1 MGNMFLNLHSRQI
14 KVSYEFPLLWWMYLM
29 EKAHVK
35 INCVCVLGRTVL
47 VILRKVILLFFQL
60 SGSITKVTLSVNSS
74 TQHFLFFCT
83 MNDIYTGHVDEIMY
97 KTLVTAYRV
106 CILHCWL
113 TRGLSRT
120 IDRFSLHFVDSR
132 SYFINHVLSKIDAN
146 KKSMFS

>member
-1 MGNMFLNLHSRQI
+1 MWVPTLMMNVFDGKGSCQI
-14 KVSYEFPLLWWMYLM
+14 QPCMCTGKNSVSDTPKSNF
-29 EKAHVK
+29 A
-35 INCVCVLGRTVL
+35 
-47 VILRKVILLFFQL
+47 FFKL
-60 SGSITKVTLSVNSS
+60 SGSITQVTLSVNSS
-74 TQHFLFFCT
+74 TPHFLFFCT

-120 IDRFSLHFVDSR
+120 IDRFSPHFVDSR